1 LTHGNVNADGYGV
14 VWYRDSIPVRVAS
27 DRPIW
32 QDGNL
37 RTLLAGA
44 RSSTILAA
52 VRNATPGLPICNG
65 TLPLV
70 HDSWSFILN
79 GFVEDFRSSYMRAL
93 RSSLPDD
100 LYGSLADSSD
110 SETLFLLALAAI
122 RRGASMLDALHDVRS
137 TVLEALNS
145 ERHEAQLTMVLA
157 DSERIALLHTS
168 SRDAT
173 NSLYTAAV
181 HPLAP
186 EGTLVAS
193 EQLDDHTSWRVV
205 APHDGIYLT
214 L

>member
-1 LTHGNVNADGYGV
+1 M
-14 VWYRDSIPVRVAS
+14 RVAS

-37 RTLLAGA
+37 RTLPAGA

-145 ERHEAQLTMVLA
+145 ERHEAQLTMALA
-157 DSERIALLHTS
+157 DSEPIASITYVLAGRDELALYGGGSPPGTR
-168 SRDAT
+168 RDAR
-173 NSLYTAAV
+173 
-181 HPLAP
+181 
-186 EGTLVAS
+186 
-193 EQLDDHTSWRVV
+193 RVRATGRPYV
-205 APHDGIYLT
+205 VESGSPP
-214 L
+214 